1 MKASSSASVPPTNA
15 TMPLEHPTKIMAT
28 KPNRSH
34 LMDFRGCGLLE
45 ARWFM
50 VHKGL
55 GQKD

>member
-1 MKASSSASVPPTNA
+1 
-15 TMPLEHPTKIMAT
+15 MPLEHPTKIMAT